1 MDIKKGDRVRIT
13 MPAQEPFPAGWSEG
27 TVLSATNQG
36 EGRGGWYIEMTKDK
50 ASPGWDLGYGYWKQE
65 VDGGTVEKLTCPIQG
80 CTAETAVPYPPEDV
94 IAKITGR
101 KPIKYKTVDTRTS
114 KGLEEAER
122 LHASGWK
129 IGSTGLTTIQFYKI
143 NDEG

>member
-27 TVLSATNQG
+27 TVLKADNWG

-50 ASPGWDLGYGYWKQE
+50 VSPGWDLGYGYWKQE
-65 VDGGTVEKLTCPIQG
+65 VDGGTVEKLTCSIQG
-80 CTAETAVPYPPEDV
+80 CTGKPAGLVSREDF

-101 KPIKYKTVDTRTS
+101 KAMKYKTVDTRTL

-122 LHASGWK
+122 LHANGWK
-129 IGSTGLTTIQFYKI
+129 IGSSGLDTIQFYK
-143 NDEG
+143 EA

>member
-13 MPAQEPFPAGWSEG
+13 MPAQEPWPAGWSEG
-27 TVLSATNQG
+27 TVLSAKHY
-36 EGRGGWYIEMTKDK
+36 EDSGWLIELEKDK
-50 ASPGWDLGYGYWKQE
+50 VSPGWDLGYGYWKQGQ
-65 VDGGTVEKLTCPIQG
+65 DGGTIEKLTCPIQG
-80 CTAETAVPYPPEDV
+80 CTAETAAPYPSEDV

-101 KPIKYKTVDTRTS
+101 KPIRYKTVDTRTL

-129 IGSTGLTTIQFYKI
+129 IGSTGLTTMQFYKI